1 MASALVTVQDG
12 AAAAVA
18 IGGANQSAGINV
30 TQGNTV
36 TVALT
41 DITGVTGWQL
51 RSVLNNQGINDL
63 AFNASNIAINQS
75 TGVATI
81 TMPATEYAY
90 FVFQS
95 EVISAT
101 INPTVRQCFFGV
113 YISAQGSYR
122 VTFPAT
128 GSTLGALGTLM
139 QGAAQMPVGDP
150 NLALLTNVSPTNA
163 QGAGGPTCVALLT
176 LVSKYSGVFDFTAS
190 GLCSNAQPSDFSTWS
205 IITQTGLVAPTYTGA
220 TASGVGGQLSTGAAG
235 PGIALATGGGGLLT
249 QAAQSITVGTG
260 AAGDRFSMAG
270 MLHNSV
276 TAGVITP
283 FARGSNVILQ
293 LSYTNSV
300 ASRGISGLCMSL
312 RERAFA

>member
-12 AAAAVA
+12 SAVAVA

-63 AFNASNIAINQS
+63 AFNANIAISQS

-81 TMPATEYAY
+81 TMPSTEYAY

-95 EVISAT
+95 EIISAT

-139 QGAAQMPVGDP
+139 QAAAQMPVGDP

-163 QGAGGPTCVALLT
+163 QGASGPTCVALLT
-176 LVSKYSGVFDFTAS
+176 LVAKYSGVFDFTVS
-190 GLCSNAQPSDFSTWS
+190 GLSAAAASDVSTWS
-205 IITQTGLVAPTYTGA
+205 IITQAGLVAPTYTGA
-220 TASGVGGQLSTGAAG
+220 TASGVSGQLSTGVAG
-235 PGIALATGGGGLLT
+235 TGIALASGGGSLLT

-260 AAGDRFSMAG
+260 ATGDRFSTAG

-283 FARGSNVILQ
+283 FARGSSVVLQ
-293 LSYTNSV
+293 LSYTNTV
-300 ASRGISGLCMSL
+300 ASRAISGLCMSL

>member
-12 AAAAVA
+12 AAVAVA
-18 IGGANQSAGINV
+18 IGGANQPAGINV

-63 AFNASNIAINQS
+63 AFNANIAINQS

-176 LVSKYSGVFDFTAS
+176 LVSKYSGVFDFTVS
-190 GLCSNAQPSDFSTWS
+190 GLSAAGAADVSTWS

-220 TASGVGGQLSTGAAG
+220 TTSGVGGQLSTGAAG
-235 PGIALATGGGGLLT
+235 TGIALATGGGGLLT

-260 AAGDRFSMAG
+260 ATGDRFSTAG

-276 TAGVITP
+276 TAGAITP
-283 FARGSNVILQ
+283 FARGSYVILQ
-293 LSYTNSV
+293 LSYTNTV
-300 ASRGISGLCMSL
+300 ASRALSGLCMSL

>member
-12 AAAAVA
+12 AAVAVA

-51 RSVLNNQGINDL
+51 RSVLNNQSINDL

-81 TMPATEYAY
+81 TMPSTEYAY

-139 QGAAQMPVGDP
+139 QAAAQMPVGDP

-176 LVSKYSGVFDFTAS
+176 LVSKYSGVFDFTVS
-190 GLCSNAQPSDFSTWS
+190 GLAAAAAADVSTWS

-220 TASGVGGQLSTGAAG
+220 TPSGVSGQLSTGAAG
-235 PGIALATGGGGLLT
+235 TGIALATGGGGLLT
-249 QAAQSITVGTG
+249 QSSQSITIGTG
-260 AAGDRFSMAG
+260 ATGDRFSPAG
-270 MLHNSV
+270 LIHNSV
-276 TAGVITP
+276 TAGIITP
-283 FARGSNVILQ
+283 FARGSYVILQ
-293 LSYTNSV
+293 LSYTNTV
-300 ASRGISGLCMSL
+300 ASRALSGLCMSL

>member
-12 AAAAVA
+12 SAVAVA

-51 RSVLNNQGINDL
+51 RSVLNNQSINDL

-81 TMPATEYAY
+81 TMPSTEYAY

-139 QGAAQMPVGDP
+139 QAAAQMPVGDP

-163 QGAGGPTCVALLT
+163 QGAGGPTCVALLA
-176 LVSKYSGVFDFTAS
+176 LVSKYSGVFDFTVS
-190 GLCSNAQPSDFSTWS
+190 GLAAAAAADVSTWS

-220 TASGVGGQLSTGAAG
+220 TPSGVSGQLSTGAAG
-235 PGIALATGGGGLLT
+235 TGIALATGGGGLLT

-260 AAGDRFSMAG
+260 ATGDRFSTAG

-283 FARGSNVILQ
+283 FARGSSVILQ
-293 LSYTNSV
+293 LSYTNTV
-300 ASRGISGLCMSL
+300 ASRALSGLCMSL

>member
-12 AAAAVA
+12 SAVAVA

-63 AFNASNIAINQS
+63 AFNANIAINQS

-81 TMPATEYAY
+81 TMPSTEYAY

-95 EVISAT
+95 EIISAT

-139 QGAAQMPVGDP
+139 QAAAQMPVGDP

-176 LVSKYSGVFDFTAS
+176 LVSKYSGVFDFTVS
-190 GLCSNAQPSDFSTWS
+190 GLSAAAAADVSTWS

-220 TASGVGGQLSTGAAG
+220 TASGVSGQLSTGAAG
-235 PGIALATGGGGLLT
+235 TGIALATGGGGLLT
-249 QAAQSITVGTG
+249 QTAQSITVGTG
-260 AAGDRFSMAG
+260 ATGDRFSTAG

-283 FARGSNVILQ
+283 FARGSSVVLQ
-293 LSYTNSV
+293 LSYTNTV
-300 ASRGISGLCMSL
+300 ASRALSGLCMSL